1 MLTAGSQMHR
11 FIEGYRQFRANRWP
25 AERVNF
31 AELAKGQSPESLVIA
46 CSDSRVDPAVIF
58 SAKPGE
64 LFIIRNVANIVP
76 PYEPGGGYHGTSA
89 ALAFAVLVA
98 KVRTIM
104 VLGHAQCGGIAAA
117 MQDRKSENI
126 PFISEW
132 IALLSPALTRVNRHD
147 SATLERECVR
157 LSLERLLTFPF
168 IDKRVKA
175 GTLELVGAHFG
186 IADGQLELLDPSSGE
201 FVAVTDR

>member
-1 MLTAGSQMHR
+1 MHR
-11 FIEGYRQFRANRWP
+11 LIEGYRQFRANRWP
-25 AERVNF
+25 AERGNF

-64 LFIIRNVANIVP
+64 LFVIRNVANIVP

-117 MQDRKSENI
+117 MQRRNSENI

-132 IALLSPALTRVNRHD
+132 IALLSPALTRVD
-147 SATLERECVR
+147 KEDGAVLERECIR
-157 LSLERLLTFPF
+157 LSLERLRTFPF
-168 IDKRVKA
+168 IEERMKA
-175 GTLELVGAHFG
+175 GTLDLVGAHFG

>member
-76 PYEPGGGYHGTSA
+76 PYEPGDGYHGTSA

-168 IDKRVKA
+168 IDERVKA
-175 GTLELVGAHFG
+175 GTLGLIGAHFG
-186 IADGQLELLDPSSGE
+186 IADGQLELLDPNSGE

>member
-25 AERVNF
+25 AERANF
-31 AELAKGQSPESLVIA
+31 AELAKGQSPDSLVIA

-117 MQDRKSENI
+117 MQDRKPENI

-132 IALLSPALTRVNRHD
+132 IALLSPALTRVNRSD

-157 LSLERLLTFPF
+157 LSLERLQTFPF
-168 IDKRVKA
+168 IDERVKA